1 MERFDLRSSSNNR
14 AVMPERPVVPR
25 PAEPATDAPSRV
37 ERSGRKEPALKR
49 KLPFIGVIIAAVLLL
64 GAAFYFFKVSTGG
77 MIDSGYQAVF
87 LTNGQVYFGKLQI
100 VNDSYMKISNV
111 YYIQNGNSTAATQQ
125 DTTAAAGSTNIQLVP
140 LTSAVH
146 GPKDEMV
153 IAKSQVIFFENL
165 KDDGQAAKL
174 IIGDKK

>member
-1 MERFDLRSSSNNR
+1 MH
-14 AVMPERPVVPR
+14 ERPVASR
-25 PAEPATDAPSRV
+25 SAEPSVDAPSRV
-37 ERSGRKEPALKR
+37 ERPGRKGLSFKR
-49 KLPFIGVIIAAVLLL
+49 KLPVVGIIIAAVLLL

-111 YYIQNGNSTAATQQ
+111 YYIQNGSSTATQQ

-174 IIGDKK
+174 ISGDKK